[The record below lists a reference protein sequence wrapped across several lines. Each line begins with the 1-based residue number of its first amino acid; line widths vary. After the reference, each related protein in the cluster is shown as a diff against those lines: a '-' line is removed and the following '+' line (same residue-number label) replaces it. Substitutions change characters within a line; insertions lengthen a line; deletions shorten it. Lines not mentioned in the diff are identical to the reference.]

1 MNILVTGTSGFIAK
15 KLAAKLKKARHTVYC
30 LDKTSSGLENEIVL
44 HTWWIIFKF
53 LEENVMKDFITNYGL
68 HLEFDAISQFQ
79 RDKIILQS
87 TNDKVAML

>member
-1 MNILVTGTSGFIAK
+1 
-15 KLAAKLKKARHTVYC
+15 
-30 LDKTSSGLENEIVL
+30 
-44 HTWWIIFKF
+44 
-53 LEENVMKDFITNYGL
+53 MKDFITNYGL